1 MYLSYCA
8 LSKRGKTA
16 RQAAAAKVATEL
28 ATSLTSLSFQSSP
41 GSFNRGKSFRGGPHG
56 DSSTIHPSP
65 PPPPP
70 ESLRNPWGN
79 TATSSRPMEFIR
91 STSSYNLEVFPSLQY
106 HPSQLGNSGG
116 RHNSGNSSSTLGKRE
131 AMHRHASDVSSAA
144 SLWLRGHQPANQSQY
159 FEANATSQTVR
170 AHQQAPYFAVKG
182 DPDGRLASRGESGSG
197 SGSGSQS
204 QLLWGLPR
212 AWNSTLTS
220 STSNNN
226 NN

>member
-8 LSKRGKTA
+8 PSKRGKTA

-28 ATSLTSLSFQSSP
+28 ATSLTSLSFQSST
-41 GSFNRGKSFRGGPHG
+41 GSFNRGKSFRGGPNG

-79 TATSSRPMEFIR
+79 TATSSRPLEYIR

-116 RHNSGNSSSTLGKRE
+116 RHSSGNSSSTLGKRE
-131 AMHRHASDVSSAA
+131 AMHQHASDVSSAA
-144 SLWLRGHQPANQSQY
+144 SLWLRGHQPASQSQY
-159 FEANATSQTVR
+159 FEANAMSQVR

-182 DPDGRLASRGESGSG
+182 DPECRLASRGEYG

-204 QLLWGLPR
+204 QLLWGVPR
-212 AWNSTLTS
+212 AWNTTLAS
-220 STSNNN
+220 SASNNN